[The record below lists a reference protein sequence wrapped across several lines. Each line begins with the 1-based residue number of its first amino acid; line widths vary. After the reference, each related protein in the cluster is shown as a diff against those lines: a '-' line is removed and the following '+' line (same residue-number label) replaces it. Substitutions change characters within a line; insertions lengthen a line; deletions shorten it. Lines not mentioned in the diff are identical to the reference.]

1 MLKRNVIQWHR
12 TIRTAPV
19 FLPMKCKER
28 RCRAWLVRSSAV
40 VFIPLK
46 GPVHPAARHGGR
58 SDCST
63 QVTDWQDAAV
73 HRLRMALCKHPTYC
87 SIKAPR
93 VLQNKATRGRQCSS
107 FANTTDVLQCQY
119 MQDVNK
125 EFPRFFDLPCGHGRG
140 ICLIRWGGGDFVFF
154 SSEMRRIFS
163 LCMKSIIISFP
174 ADVKHNKNFW
184 T

>member
-1 MLKRNVIQWHR
+1 MTQ
-12 TIRTAPV
+12 IRLTESITHQRATPAGRRLAFLLLGFKSPLHMNPGVKKKCNTVAPNDPYPV

-46 GPVHPAARHGGR
+46 GPVHPAVRHGGR

-73 HRLRMALCKHPTYC
+73 HRLRMALCKHPYC

-107 FANTTDVLQCQY
+107 FANTTDVLQCCR
-119 MQDVNK
+119 M
-125 EFPRFFDLPCGHGRG
+125 
-140 ICLIRWGGGDFVFF
+140 
-154 SSEMRRIFS
+154 
-163 LCMKSIIISFP
+163 
-174 ADVKHNKNFW
+174 
-184 T
+184 